1 MGRVARELLAVSEM
15 SQAALVPAMGAWYN
29 VRSPHAEV
37 ALILTD
43 SQANHIDCVIR
54 CSALASLFNWKEW
67 LVCQAWLVLTDFLAS
82 CSSPGDFFLPLVSLV
97 IFLRVQRLSSW
108 IDKELSE
115 GGELA
120 KSLDSV
126 RDTLKGPTI
135 TNPSKTF
142 NSMAAR
148 WIYSLKRQILKLL

>member
-1 MGRVARELLAVSEM
+1 M
-15 SQAALVPAMGAWYN
+15 
-29 VRSPHAEV
+29 
-37 ALILTD
+37 
-43 SQANHIDCVIR
+43 
-54 CSALASLFNWKEW
+54 
-67 LVCQAWLVLTDFLAS
+67 
-82 CSSPGDFFLPLVSLV
+82 LPIV

-108 IDKELSE
+108 IDKELSV

-148 WIYSLKRQILKLL
+148 WINLVWHVLQCKYALDINRLGKGLASLNTLTCDLGHLTQARALLLTQLARC